1 MRCAV
6 LTTLIKKLQS
16 AQMDFQP
23 ENYIIIK
30 EEDGSY
36 SAFIKYANF
45 DSKEDAEK
53 GLQMVFDLMG
63 YTIKPNVT
71 LN

>member
-1 MRCAV
+1 M
-6 LTTLIKKLQS
+6 TTTIKKLQFG
-16 AQMDFQP
+16 QMDFQP
-23 ENYIIIK
+23 ENYIIIQ

>member
-1 MRCAV
+1 
-6 LTTLIKKLQS
+6 LTTIIKKLQS
-16 AQMDFQP
+16 QNMDNQP
-23 ENYIIIK
+23 DNYIIVQ

-53 GLQMVFDLMG
+53 GLQMILDLMG
-63 YTIKPNVT
+63 YTIKPNIT